1 MSERDSMA
9 KSGPTHIVSSNNARE
24 QVERTADRIRDE
36 LLLTLSELERRRE
49 RVMDVRYHASQHQDL
64 LIGLGVAAVAAVGI
78 GVGIGVWR
86 VRHRQQILAKKR
98 RLALHRAWE
107 HPERLATRADQ
118 APLSVELGRK
128 LVVIFGSALATAVA
142 KNAVRG
148 LVPPRQGTPAK
159 QA

>member
-1 MSERDSMA
+1 MSERDSVV
-9 KSGPTHIVSSNNARE
+9 KSGPTHIVSSQSARE
-24 QVERTADRIRDE
+24 QVEHTADRIRDE

-49 RVMDVRYHASQHQDL
+49 RVLDVRYQASQHQDL
-64 LIGLGVAAVAAVGI
+64 LIGLGVAAIAMVGV

-86 VRHRQQILAKKR
+86 ARHRQQLLAKKR

-128 LVVIFGSALATAVA
+128 LVVIFGSALASAVA